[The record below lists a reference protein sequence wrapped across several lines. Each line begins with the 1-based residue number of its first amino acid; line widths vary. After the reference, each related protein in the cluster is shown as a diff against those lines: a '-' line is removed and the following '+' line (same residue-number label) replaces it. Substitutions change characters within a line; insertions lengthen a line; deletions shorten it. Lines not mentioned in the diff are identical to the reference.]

1 MSNRRQCSRLVYYI
15 EFFDHCNF
23 CKHQRCF
30 CGKLHV
36 DGIAMD
42 TPKKDIEFYAKN
54 RAAWRKWL
62 EKHHAKEPY
71 VWLIL
76 YSKDS
81 GTSSVTYAEAV
92 EEALCFG
99 WIDSKP
105 NKRDAGSWFQFFC
118 PRKPKSVWSALN
130 KTRIKRLIEEGKM
143 TPAGMAKIEL
153 AKQNGSWTAL
163 DAIEALEMPLA
174 LQKAFS
180 KNKKALKNFETFPA
194 SAKKGIYQWVQSAKT
209 EATRDKRVQET
220 VSKAAE
226 GKRANE
232 WKKKEN

>member
-1 MSNRRQCSRLVYYI
+1 MLI
-15 EFFDHCNF
+15 E
-23 CKHQRCF
+23 
-30 CGKLHV
+30 
-36 DGIAMD
+36 IAME
-42 TPKKDIEFYAKN
+42 TPTKDIEFYARDQK
-54 RAAWRKWL
+54 AWRKWL
-62 EKHHAKEPY
+62 EKHHGKQPY

-76 YSKDS
+76 YNKDS
-81 GTSSVTYAEAV
+81 GTPSVTYAEAV

-105 NKRDAGSWFQFFC
+105 NKRDTGSRFQFFS
-118 PRKPKSVWSALN
+118 PRKPKSGWSALN
-130 KTRIKRLIEEGKM
+130 KTRIKRLVEEGKM

-180 KNKKALKNFETFPA
+180 KNKMARKNFEAFPA
-194 SAKKGIYQWVQSAKT
+194 SAKKGIYHWVQSAKT
-209 EATRDKRVQET
+209 DATRDKRVQET

-232 WKKKEN
+232 WKKKE